1 MHDDFIEQVAV
12 RRRQGAFT
20 ALYILCWIAL
30 AVCVLIAVMFLSD
43 IIGADATTGSVVIHW
58 LNIPV
63 TLAFAGLAFLLWRA
77 SDNCRVEYDYTFT
90 NGNLDVCKV
99 LNNRRR
105 RYLTALLM
113 KDVIR
118 CGPATGPAF
127 QKTLAEPGMKVH
139 NWFVNRDANLYFFYF
154 KRKEVKHTA
163 VLELNQDMIDVIR
176 SKSAYLQRG
185 VWYEADG
192 TQKNAGIS

>member
-1 MHDDFIEQVAV
+1 MNDDFIEQVAV
-12 RRRQGAFT
+12 RQKQGMYT
-20 ALYILCWIAL
+20 ALYILCMIAL
-30 AVCVLIAVMFLSD
+30 AACLVIAVMFLSAV
-43 IIGADATTGSVVIHW
+43 IGTDSETGGMAIRW
-58 LNIPV
+58 LNLPIV
-63 TLAFAGLAFLLWRA
+63 AVFGGLAFLLWRA

-118 CGPATGPAF
+118 CGPAAGPAF

-139 NWFVNRDANLYFFYF
+139 NWFVNREANLYFFYF
-154 KRKEVKHTA
+154 KRQEVKHVA
-163 VLELNQDMIDVIR
+163 VLELNQEMVKVIR
-176 SKSAYLQRG
+176 SKSTYLQRG